1 MGEQQ
6 VGSLKDTLEQIR
18 AEQRRLAQL
27 EEHFQ
32 LVIGYYE
39 SAGDQSKVVVPELP
53 DPRPPADSEKT
64 PAPEARPE
72 SQTESKLRAH
82 IEVKQETGATGK
94 QSERGRTAISS
105 LMSNSDAEGR
115 QDTMRRAS
123 EILRNNE
130 IRVRQQAYG

>member
-18 AEQRRLAQL
+18 AEQRRLEQL

-39 SAGDQSKVVVPELP
+39 SAGDLSKIAAPELP
-53 DPRPPADSEKT
+53 DPGPSADPEKT
-64 PAPEARPE
+64 SAPEAQPE
-72 SQTESKLRAH
+72 SQTESQLRTHMEA
-82 IEVKQETGATGK
+82 KQETAAAEK
-94 QSERGRTAISS
+94 ESERERKAISALAAS
-105 LMSNSDAEGR
+105 SESRE
-115 QDTMRRAS
+115 DTKRRAS
-123 EILRNNE
+123 EVLRNNE